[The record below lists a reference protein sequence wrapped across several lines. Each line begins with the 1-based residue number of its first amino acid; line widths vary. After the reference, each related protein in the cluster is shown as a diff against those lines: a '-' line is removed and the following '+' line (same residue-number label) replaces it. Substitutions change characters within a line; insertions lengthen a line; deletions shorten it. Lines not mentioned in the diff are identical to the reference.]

1 MFSKKKV
8 IIKGAGD
15 LATGV
20 AARLWRSGFP
30 VIMTEID
37 RPLTVRR
44 TVSLS
49 EAIYEGKTK
58 VEDLVA
64 HRVESLSEIGPVLDK
79 KIIPVIVDPT
89 AELIHEISPFV
100 LVDAILAKKNI
111 GTHINDAPF
120 VIGLGPGFTAGK
132 DVHAVIETNRGHYL
146 GRVIWHGEA
155 EPDTG
160 VPGQI
165 KGVGAKRV
173 IRAPAQ
179 GVFRRAL
186 RIGDRVKEGDIV
198 GYAGKTPVPAPLTGI
213 LRGLLHDGVTVQMNM
228 KSGDIDPRGVEDY
241 CWTISDKALAIGGGV
256 LEAILMKI
264 RNSFS

>member
-58 VEDLVA
+58 VEDVVA
-64 HRVESLSEIGPVLDK
+64 QRVEGRSRIMSVLEK
-79 KIIPVIVDPT
+79 EIIPVIVDPT
-89 AELIHEISPFV
+89 AELVHEISPFV
-100 LVDAILAKKNI
+100 LVDAIIAKKNI

-132 DVHAVIETNRGHYL
+132 DVNVVIETNRGHNL
-146 GRVIWHGEA
+146 GRVIWHGQA
-155 EPDTG
+155 EPNTG
-160 VPGQI
+160 VPGEVR
-165 KGVGAKRV
+165 GFGAKRV

-179 GVFRRAL
+179 GVFREIV
-186 RIGDRVKEGDIV
+186 RIGNRVKEGDIV
-198 GYAGKTPVPAPLTGI
+198 ANVGKTPVPAPLTGI

-256 LEAILMKI
+256 LEAILMQIKQEY
-264 RNSFS
+264 S